1 MPIAYDPRWALAN
14 RPNGGAR
21 RRPFR
26 EGRGRNLVIVVAGLA
41 AIIAIATAG
50 QAIGPVPTGMITGR
64 TGLTVEND
72 VVIDHDNFTVKDI
85 GGSASDK
92 IVAFN
97 DDGSHFTVAA
107 KMNTGDE
114 LVIDLPLLNTSNS
127 DATVITTM
135 EASEGLRVDN
145 RVYWDTLARDS
156 SPSPIR
162 NCWSNAVR
170 LSYVQ
175 RQDRVDALN
184 WRWFMAWPFS
194 IARKSQ

>member
-1 MPIAYDPRWALAN
+1 
-14 RPNGGAR
+14 
-21 RRPFR
+21 
-26 EGRGRNLVIVVAGLA
+26 
-41 AIIAIATAG
+41 
-50 QAIGPVPTGMITGR
+50 MITGR
-64 TGLTVEND
+64 TGLTVDND

-85 GGSASDK
+85 GGRASDK

-127 DATVITTM
+127 DASVTATP
-135 EASEGLRVDN
+135 EASEGLSVDIRVF
-145 RVYWDTLARDS
+145 WGTLARDS

-162 NCWSNAVR
+162 NWWRNAVR

-175 RQDRVDALN
+175 
-184 WRWFMAWPFS
+184 
-194 IARKSQ
+194 

>member
-1 MPIAYDPRWALAN
+1 VLT
-14 RPNGGAR
+14 
-21 RRPFR
+21 
-26 EGRGRNLVIVVAGLA
+26 GL
-41 AIIAIATAG
+41 
-50 QAIGPVPTGMITGR
+50 ITGR

-85 GGSASDK
+85 GGRASDK

-127 DATVITTM
+127 DANVIATL
-135 EASEGLRVDN
+135 EASEGLSVDIRVF
-145 RVYWDTLARDS
+145 WDTLARDS

-162 NCWSNAVR
+162 NWWRNAVR

-175 RQDRVDALN
+175 
-184 WRWFMAWPFS
+184 
-194 IARKSQ
+194 